1 MGIRINSKV
10 ETMHLARAALAA
22 LVAAPSCL
30 RYHSASA
37 LQFVKQ
43 TDWIHGSTATDEF
56 VHAYEFPNGDILMS
70 GHSAG
75 NPDPTDVTSSGYL
88 VKRDHDGNTLWEKL
102 YTHEDRPSWWQRL
115 GGITPT
121 EDGNLFVVGRN
132 GPVAEGRDEW
142 GRNGPVAEGYDCWV
156 IKVDSD
162 GNKLWEGTFHSNNGG
177 SDDFCGPVKPL
188 NDGTGDYISAGKTY
202 NSDGVHND
210 GWAFRMAAN
219 GTQIWV
225 NSYFG
230 LGIAYEDDPGDS
242 YEAIGPY
249 VVVPNGNIVCSGV
262 TYSYGGTGQVFLM
275 EIDTTTGAEVWE
287 KLVGNGEAVGMVQT
301 PDDGFLLSGTSRGQG
316 TLIKTNSAGDLEW
329 QKYFGDPSTDLFGPL
344 IATSDRGYA
353 TCGYTIFSNPQ
364 GTSPPTV
371 EWSWVY
377 KFNSTY
383 DVEAEIKWGPIIGR
397 WANCLGL
404 IELSD
409 KSLLAGRCECGLRT
423 AIQFTNFRMPTQ
435 LPQWASMMPF
445 RSHPEAWALVGSM
458 PRR

>member
-1 MGIRINSKV
+1 
-10 ETMHLARAALAA
+10 MHLARAALALA
-22 LVAAPSCL
+22 VLVSAPSSL

-43 TDWIHGSTATDEF
+43 TDWIHGSTADDHF

-70 GHSAG
+70 GNSAG

-88 VKRDHDGNTLWEKL
+88 VKRDRDGNTLWEKL
-102 YTHEDRPSWWQRL
+102 YTYEDLPFRWQRL

-121 EDGNLFVVGRN
+121 EDGNFFVTGRTTGAAGGN
-132 GPVAEGRDEW
+132 
-142 GRNGPVAEGYDCWV
+142 DCWV

-177 SDDFCGPVKPL
+177 SDDLCGPVKPL
-188 NDGTGDYISAGKTY
+188 NDGTGDYISAGMTY
-202 NSDGVHND
+202 NGDGFRND

-230 LGIAYEDDPGDS
+230 LGIAYNDHPGDS
-242 YEAIGPY
+242 WEAIGPY

-262 TYSYGGTGQVFLM
+262 TYSYGGGRVFLM
-275 EIDTTTGAEVWE
+275 EIDTTTGEEVWE
-287 KLVGNGEAVGMVQT
+287 KLVGYGNAIGMVQT
-301 PDDGFLLSGTSRGQG
+301 PDDGFLLSGYASSRG
-316 TLIKTNSAGDLEW
+316 TLIKTNSTGDLEW
-329 QKYFGDPSTDLFGPL
+329 QKYFGDPSFDVFIPL
-344 IATSDRGYA
+344 IATSDGGYA

-435 LPQWASMMPF
+435 LPQWAIMMPF
-445 RSHPEAWALVGSM
+445 RSRPEAWALVGSM
-458 PRR
+458 PKR